1 MENKEEKEINWQA
14 AEYRYFK
21 KGWDWY
27 LWVSGIATILFIFAL
42 WQKNFFFAIFI
53 VIAAVMVISISQ
65 RRPRIIEFKI
75 DNEGIYI
82 GKDTAYKYDEIEWF
96 AIRHRPESLNEIIIK
111 KKTLVNPIVKIQ
123 ADSKITSKARKILKE
138 HLEEKEYESS
148 LLDAILERFRF

>member
-96 AIRHRPESLNEIIIK
+96 AIRNRPESLNEIIIK

>member
-1 MENKEEKEINWQA
+1 MASRRIQIFQKRMGLVSLGKWNSNHFVYLCSLAKKFFLCHFHCNSSGDG
-14 AEYRYFK
+14 YFHQP
-21 KGWDWY
+21 
-27 LWVSGIATILFIFAL
+27 T
-42 WQKNFFFAIFI
+42 
-53 VIAAVMVISISQ
+53 
-65 RRPRIIEFKI
+65 RPRIIEFKI

>member
-1 MENKEEKEINWQA
+1 MYNKIMENKEEKEINWQA

-96 AIRHRPESLNEIIIK
+96 AIRNRPESLNEIIIK
-111 KKTLVNPIVKIQ
+111 KKN
-123 ADSKITSKARKILKE
+123 AR
-138 HLEEKEYESS
+138 ESNCK
-148 LLDAILERFRF
+148 DTG